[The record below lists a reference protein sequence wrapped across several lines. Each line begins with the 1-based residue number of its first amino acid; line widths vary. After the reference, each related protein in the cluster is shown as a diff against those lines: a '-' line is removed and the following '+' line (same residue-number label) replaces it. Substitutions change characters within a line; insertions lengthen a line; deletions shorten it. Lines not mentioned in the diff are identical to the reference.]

1 MPGQENGKQSLDDHV
16 RVPDWEESSY
26 HRSDVGTP
34 PPSTLASE
42 QRATT
47 EPVTLI
53 RAGRPLP
60 HGSRDDRR
68 GPDRRTRRTGVRVHG
83 RADEPGGGDAQ
94 PRRRR
99 THRAA
104 GQRRQPRPVRL
115 PDGRTDLRG
124 EVRARR
130 YEPPERIDYDLVGD
144 LTGTITWTFEPEDGG
159 TRLTYAAS
167 YDVPGPLPEWL
178 LAPVIRWY
186 NAREVRQLLV
196 AVRERLE
203 AS

>member
-1 MPGQENGKQSLDDHV
+1 MAVETIDEV
-16 RVPDWEESSY
+16 RID
-26 HRSDVGTP
+26 
-34 PPSTLASE
+34 A
-42 QRATT
+42 
-47 EPVTLI
+47 PVE
-53 RAGRPLP
+53 
-60 HGSRDDRR
+60 
-68 GPDRRTRRTGVRVHG
+68 RVF
-83 RADEPGGGDAQ
+83 AFMDEPTNQAAVTPSLAVAERIERLDNGGN
-94 PRRRR
+94 
-99 THRAA
+99 RARYVYRMV
-104 GQRRQPRPVRL
+104 GL
-115 PDGRTDLRG
+115 TFEG